1 MSKQQSNF
9 KNYILP
15 RHSIVLLLIFCF
27 LTGASSH
34 LIIYFHQLDSGIR
47 VLHSLLMG
55 LCYDL
60 MIAFLI
66 TFFAVISLFFVRE
79 KFERHIIIFIFIT
92 YSFILF
98 IDINYY
104 FVFGTHLPF
113 HTKEYLTELEFFLIN
128 IMEVVGNYTFIL
140 IFFIPNIIFIF
151 LIWNF
156 SRGKR
161 KISTI
166 NLSISLLYTIIFGSF
181 AGVYP
186 NSYVSKNMNDPLTSS
201 AVNYFYWSRHMVS
214 DEKFQKPSASLKR
227 VITKLPGEIPENP
240 IYEDLPLA
248 RHHSSESCRKSNFQ
262 DPLASALCSEKNMNV
277 LLILLESF
285 RAADMD
291 SFGSE
296 LVLTPNF

>member
-1 MSKQQSNF
+1 MSKQQSYF
-9 KNYILP
+9 QNYIFP

-55 LCYDL
+55 ICYDL

-128 IMEVVGNYTFIL
+128 ILEVVGNYTFMI

-156 SRGKR
+156 SKGKR

-186 NSYVSKNMNDPLTSS
+186 NSYVSKNMNAPLTSS

-214 DEKFQKPSASLKR
+214 DEKIQKPTASLNR
-227 VITKLPGEIPENP
+227 VITKLPGEIPDHP
-240 IYEDLPLA
+240 VYEDLPLA

-277 LLILLESF
+277 LLILLESCLLYTSPSP
-285 RAADMD
+285 RD
-291 SFGSE
+291 
-296 LVLTPNF
+296 

>member
-1 MSKQQSNF
+1 MLNRHSKF
-9 KNYILP
+9 KKYILP

-27 LTGASSH
+27 LTGTSSH

-79 KFERHIIIFIFIT
+79 KFERHKIIFIFIT

-128 IMEVVGNYTFIL
+128 ILDIVGNYTFIL
-140 IFFIPNIIFIF
+140 VFFIPNIIFIY
-151 LIWNF
+151 LIWYF
-156 SRGKR
+156 LRGKR

-201 AVNYFYWSRHMVS
+201 AVNYFYWSRHIVS
-214 DEKFQKPSASLKR
+214 DEKIQKPTASLNR
-227 VITKLPGEIPENP
+227 VITKLP
-240 IYEDLPLA
+240 
-248 RHHSSESCRKSNFQ
+248 
-262 DPLASALCSEKNMNV
+262 
-277 LLILLESF
+277 
-285 RAADMD
+285 
-291 SFGSE
+291 
-296 LVLTPNF
+296 